1 MRRFQDMAVG
11 YAFSLLRDLQTA
23 QDVAPEA
30 FLGAHRSLRPL
41 DHPEAFASWP
51 RCIVF
56 THANRVLRRKSIV
69 SVDIDVAPE
78 VFALAPTPDQRL
90 EEEHLR
96 TSVHR
101 VIGALPE
108 EERNVVTLFYFGE
121 HTMREIGGFL
131 EVPLSTVQN
140 RLRSGRKKLKEGILE
155 MAKTTLTGMHR
166 LGTPNSQTRSTS
178 AMRPRPETR
187 VGYSSCSRSS
197 RDWWM

>member
-1 MRRFQDMAVG
+1 MG